1 MRFNVFP
8 LTFTIYPIWRKRTS
22 QPGKL
27 PCLIRHFVLKRCAL
41 QNYKNSQWLPLGG
54 INRPWLLFSQTLF
67 RETRHLPFE
76 FVLNIILTYFQLA
89 ILKPFFTI
97 GHSLRS
103 KRIRFVSE
111 QRKTE
116 NGIFGFDHPLPTL
129 LLGPFFARSLTRV
142 PRSFT
147 PKPHGEA
154 SYTGY
159 KGHYL
164 VNSLGFLF
172 LVSNFRSS
180 RFLLN

>member
-1 MRFNVFP
+1 M
-8 LTFTIYPIWRKRTS
+8 
-22 QPGKL
+22 
-27 PCLIRHFVLKRCAL
+27 
-41 QNYKNSQWLPLGG
+41 PLGG

-116 NGIFGFDHPLPTL
+116 NGIFGFGHPLPTL
-129 LLGPFFARSLTRV
+129 LLGPFLARSLTRV
-142 PRSFT
+142 PRSFA

-172 LVSNFRSS
+172 LVSNFWSS